1 MQQLMQ
7 FNEIEV
13 KSEKL
18 HVMYL
23 TLPFCG
29 VPLLQHCWNPICVF
43 FFSLFNFS
51 SSSYFRFDQQ
61 HQASFRESPFVWSFS
76 DTRQKKTCH
85 FPCISFHYQACLSR
99 LSFSL
104 CFFLRKSRRLW

>member
-1 MQQLMQ
+1 M
-7 FNEIEV
+7 
-13 KSEKL
+13 KK
-18 HVMYL
+18 
-23 TLPFCG
+23 
-29 VPLLQHCWNPICVF
+29 QHISQIF
-43 FFSLFNFS
+43 KDDFLKT
-51 SSSYFRFDQQ
+51 Y
-61 HQASFRESPFVWSFS
+61 PFVWSFS